1 MLHQTGVFRGQTIY
15 WCHWNLRQTD
25 SGCHGN
31 ENLGTLAEKMA
42 KTRLIQEIEHKC
54 CTKQGIFEV
63 KQFAGVIG
71 IYIMATK
78 M

>member
-42 KTRLIQEIEHKC
+42 KTRLIQEIEPQMLHQTGGFRGQAIHQC
-54 CTKQGIFEV
+54 H
-63 KQFAGVIG
+63 
-71 IYIMATK
+71 
-78 M
+78 